1 MHPEDSLHDPATCT
15 DTNRL
20 YSVAG
25 VEKCQGFRVTWDAVK
40 SRVRVRIPSRC
51 LTRGDYGAIRVQAI
65 AEIGSDADFAPK
77 TPKGNWGWTDW
88 VGRG

>member
-1 MHPEDSLHDPATCT
+1 
-15 DTNRL
+15 L
-20 YSVAG
+20 YTVAG
-25 VEKCQGFRVTWDAVK
+25 AVRCKGFRVTWDATL

-51 LTRGDYGAIRVQAI
+51 MTDGDYGAIKVQAL

-88 VGRG
+88 VSRG